1 MSVNPEHCQT
11 VIKQSRNHKHDL
23 FRLGSW
29 NVGALRGRAGEIVKT
44 LKRRERLTFFV
55 YKYDGEEHQ

>member
-11 VIKQSRNHKHDL
+11 VIKQSNHKHDL

-29 NVGALRGRAGEIVKT
+29 SVGTLRGRAGEIVKT
-44 LKRRERLTFFV
+44 LKRRERLTSVV